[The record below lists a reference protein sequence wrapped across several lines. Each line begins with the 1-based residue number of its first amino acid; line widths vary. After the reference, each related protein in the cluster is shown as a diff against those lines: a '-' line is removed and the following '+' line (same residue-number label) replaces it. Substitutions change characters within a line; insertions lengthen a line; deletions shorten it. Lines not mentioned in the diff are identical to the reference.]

1 MKIEIDFKAL
11 QSAAIKMGASNK
23 HTKLDSSLGQ
33 LNAIDS
39 GLGEGL
45 VLGEDLQLSEID
57 NTNSLLS
64 YKGRQIMLYI
74 PEQRSNIEEV
84 IKNGKIAEARRLHVA
99 ECSTIEDM
107 RNKGFFDRYQVT
119 NDISGS
125 YPVVGRQS
133 YRGEWIES
141 KAELGV
147 CKNCL
152 RILNYKGYADLK
164 GDAKQKVFLEL
175 KLSELFDTYS
185 SCFKY
190 YPTRLKTIGS
200 YTKDWDKISS
210 SYREQQNYTCEQ
222 CGVEL
227 SRYKRLL
234 HTHHINCV
242 KTDNSLNNLKS
253 LCADCHTK
261 QPNHDHM
268 HVLHDDRLLIN
279 QLRREQ
285 HKFDCSDYR
294 EVLNYADSAL
304 EGLLLKC
311 KKYSLPT
318 PELGI
323 SVRNGD
329 DFVSIDLA
337 WPRKKFAVVIE
348 KEQIQL
354 LRTQGWTVYLASDCL
369 NNFTNMQR
377 MIR

>member
-1 MKIEIDFKAL
+1 MKIEIDFNVL

-23 HTKLDSSLGQ
+23 QTKLDSILSQ

-45 VLGEDLQLSEID
+45 VLGEDLQLSEIE
-57 NTNSLLS
+57 NTNSLLA

-84 IKNGKIAEARRLHVA
+84 IKNGKMKEARRLHVA
-99 ECSTIEDM
+99 ECGTIEDM

-125 YPVVGRQS
+125 YPVVGWQNS
-133 YRGEWIES
+133 RGEWIES

-185 SCFKY
+185 SYFKH
-190 YPTRLKTIGS
+190 YPTRSKTIGS
-200 YTKDWDKISS
+200 YTKDWNKISA
-210 SYREQQNYTCEQ
+210 SYRQQQNYTCEQ
-222 CGVEL
+222 CGVAL
-227 SRYKRLL
+227 SRYKQLL
-234 HTHHINCV
+234 HTHHINGV

-279 QLRREQ
+279 QLRKEQ
-285 HKFDCSDYR
+285 DKFDCSDYQ
-294 EVLNYADSAL
+294 EVLLYADSAL

-311 KKYSLPT
+311 KKYNIPT

-329 DFVSIDLA
+329 NFVSIDLA
-337 WPRKKFAVVIE
+337 WPRRKFAVVIN

-354 LRTQGWTVYLASDCL
+354 LRAQGWTVYLASDCL
-369 NNFTNMQR
+369 DNFASMQK